1 MRVSKPLATT
11 LLLIERSS
19 SLDSSSSEGN
29 VSDQHEFPVEVSAEP
44 KSPRP
49 SSFWNLTPARW
60 LSMQDWIGRA
70 DRKPP
75 GRSPQTLSRSLGIL
89 LRGFCLLCG
98 FGKSVTVAK
107 CAGGAKIDVY
117 GLRECRLQII
127 GSRRVQ
133 AEGAGFPRMM
143 LASDCASHASRHP

>member
-19 SLDSSSSEGN
+19 SLDSSSSEGK

-70 DRKPP
+70 NRKPLADP
-75 GRSPQTLSRSLGIL
+75 RRHYADASEYCSEA
-89 LRGFCLLCG
+89 FV
-98 FGKSVTVAK
+98 F
-107 CAGGAKIDVY
+107 CAG
-117 GLRECRLQII
+117 
-127 GSRRVQ
+127 
-133 AEGAGFPRMM
+133 
-143 LASDCASHASRHP
+143 LANR